1 LIENIVQDAATT
13 FIMVTI
19 RTELPSVGHVQPVRS
34 YGVFVLVILRVRPI
48 SIKSVF
54 VRRIVGMRKV
64 AAITLLIQPNF
75 RRLDT
80 GNKITLW
87 RRDLTSTNTIK
98 YAMPHVEQA
107 LIALPIRCADP
118 SSLRWKSDVVRH
130 RHTFT
135 GRCMQCWPFWKL

>member
-1 LIENIVQDAATT
+1 MIENIVQDAATT

-87 RRDLTSTNTIK
+87 RRDLTSTNSPMVARRLAQMPLIWIVECIMRHFTIGRTLV
-98 YAMPHVEQA
+98 AILM
-107 LIALPIRCADP
+107 LFDFDR
-118 SSLRWKSDVVRH
+118 RH
-130 RHTFT
+130 
-135 GRCMQCWPFWKL
+135 GNLK